1 MAIFSISTSDLNT
14 RARVSAF
21 QDTMAPLCRL
31 EFTPD
36 DLETFHS
43 ATAIGL
49 MPDAML
55 AWGRHSPC
63 RARRT
68 AELAA
73 GGSDNVM
80 IHFLRRGTFWM
91 QQDGGEDVICE
102 PGHIYI
108 DPNESGGDSRFL
120 ADESEGFYI
129 SLPRHLVEGL
139 RGINDHLRRRID
151 MTPQWRLFQ
160 RYGEA
165 LFEDLVALT
174 PNQIALSSRHL
185 NDLAVSAFSARD
197 PGPLPGTMAAR
208 LRLIKDD
215 IGTLLTRQDLSPGLV
230 AARHGISPRYLRM
243 MFAQAELNFRGYILE
258 QRLVRVHAMLCAPE
272 AAETAISEIAGANGF
287 GDLSWFNQCY
297 RRRFGQTPR
306 ETRNEAMLAAIRAST
321 ALRG

>member
-1 MAIFSISTSDLNT
+1 MTIVSLSASDLHT
-14 RARVSAF
+14 RARVAAF

-36 DLETFHS
+36 NVETFSS

-55 AWGRHSPC
+55 AWGRHSMC

-68 AELAA
+68 DELAA

-80 IHFLRRGTFWM
+80 IHFLRQGAFRM
-91 QQDGGEDVICE
+91 QQAGGEEVICE
-102 PGHIYI
+102 PGHIYL
-108 DPNESGGDSRFL
+108 DPNEIAGDSRFL
-120 ADESEGFYI
+120 VDHSEGFYI
-129 SLPRHLVEGL
+129 SLPRKLVEGL

-165 LFEDLVALT
+165 LFDDLAHLT
-174 PNQIALSSRHL
+174 PEQIALSSRHL
-185 NDLAVSAFSARD
+185 HELAISAFGASN

-215 IGTLLTRQDLSPGLV
+215 ILSLLGQHDLSPGLI
-230 AARHGISPRYLRM
+230 AARHGVSTRYLRM
-243 MFAQAELNFRGYILE
+243 MFAQERTSFRAWVAE
-258 QRLVRVHAMLCAPE
+258 QRLLRAHAALCAPQ
-272 AAETAISEIAGANGF
+272 AMVMSISDIAGASGF
-287 GDLSWFNQCY
+287 ADLSWFNHSY

-306 ETRNEAMLAAIRAST
+306 DTRAEAMQA
-321 ALRG
+321 ALRNAPA